1 MLVRVWVRVRVV
13 LVLVLTDRVVRE
25 RGTPPMAFVVWGR
38 QQRPGGR
45 GVRVV
50 AILHGSHTAGRRNV
64 AAVQT
69 MGGA

>member
-50 AILHGSHTAGRRNV
+50 AI
-64 AAVQT
+64 
-69 MGGA
+69 